1 MSCDMSCYTF
11 VMRQGTD
18 SQSVSCNAT
27 SGLAYL
33 DSNANGEAVGATGTS
48 NVSWITNISVIRN
61 QLTSEITHGITW
73 SMQSNLTS
81 SSRSGTIVLTQE
93 GSGKTISISVEQEA
107 CASPSCTCSLEGY
120 IDMTM
125 GSSDPSYNTLEV
137 AYCLTARK
145 SASTCNITKPT
156 ATMIFFDKNAAQ
168 NVLGEKDLSLM
179 NWDSPYCGTEYYTVP
194 TGTQL
199 SNIMCQLTSTSGCV
213 TRDVTINK

>member
-1 MSCDMSCYTF
+1 MSCDMSCYVFSANSTSCSYPCSNGSTCS
-11 VMRQGTD
+11 VIVTSRAGGD
-18 SQSVSCNAT
+18 SVDFSIT
-27 SGLAYL
+27 SKP
-33 DSNANGEAVGATGTS
+33 D
-48 NVSWITNISVIRN
+48 WITASSSLNSP
-61 QLTSEITHGITW
+61 GIFVLNTVAYA
-73 SMQSNLTS
+73 NLTS
-81 SSRSGTIVLTQE
+81 SSRSGTIVLTQ
-93 GSGKTISISVEQEA
+93 SSTGKTISISVEQEA
-107 CASPSCTCSLEGY
+107 CATSCTCKIEGW

-125 GSSDPSYNTLEV
+125 GSADPSYNTLEV

-179 NWDSPYCGTEYYTVP
+179 NWDSPYCGTEYYNTP
-194 TGTQL
+194 SGTQL